1 MLMEE
6 MKFLST
12 MTLVEETPEVT
23 MTTETEMT
31 TPSIRTLW
39 TMISQTING
48 TSNDNLHL
56 ELKFKANSSMDGD
69 NMDGGSVDG
78 GMSMG
83 SDFSDSLTELRAGG
97 RNFFGSIW

>member
-1 MLMEE
+1 
-6 MKFLST
+6 
-12 MTLVEETPEVT
+12 
-23 MTTETEMT
+23 
-31 TPSIRTLW
+31 
-39 TMISQTING
+39 
-48 TSNDNLHL
+48 
-56 ELKFKANSSMDGD
+56 MDGD

>member
-1 MLMEE
+1 MLMEV
-6 MKFLST
+6 MKFLSM
-12 MTLVEETPEVT
+12 MTLVEETLEVT

-31 TPSIRTLW
+31 IRSIQMLW
-39 TMISQTING
+39 TMILRTING
-48 TSNDNLHL
+48 TSNNYLHL
-56 ELKFKANSSMDGD
+56 EIKSQAYSSMDGD

>member
-1 MLMEE
+1 
-6 MKFLST
+6 
-12 MTLVEETPEVT
+12 
-23 MTTETEMT
+23 
-31 TPSIRTLW
+31 
-39 TMISQTING
+39 MISPTING
-48 TSNDNLHL
+48 ISNDYLHVELTITANL
-56 ELKFKANSSMDGD
+56 SMDGD

>member
-1 MLMEE
+1 M
-6 MKFLST
+6 
-12 MTLVEETPEVT
+12 
-23 MTTETEMT
+23 
-31 TPSIRTLW
+31 
-39 TMISQTING
+39 
-48 TSNDNLHL
+48 HL
-56 ELKFKANSSMDGD
+56 ELKSKANSSMDGD